1 LPTPAFSIND
11 LHPKQRSLTAFPNSL
26 SCRIHGRLVSYT
38 IIQNCFKIARKAAG
52 PYCHGVWKG
61 KRMPIQEIAKIVRDQ
76 LNDEKTH
83 TLSDLVQET
92 LKSVPEHVYPSDVKS
107 VVFGLIQNKEV
118 VMTNDFKIKKS

>member
-1 LPTPAFSIND
+1 
-11 LHPKQRSLTAFPNSL
+11 
-26 SCRIHGRLVSYT
+26 
-38 IIQNCFKIARKAAG
+38 
-52 PYCHGVWKG
+52 
-61 KRMPIQEIAKIVRDQ
+61 MPIQEIAKIVRDQ
-76 LNDEKTH
+76 LNDEKAH